1 MPKTLKE
8 EDGGIAQPIQAM
20 LEELEKLRK
29 RVEELEEKKRKEE
42 IEEDEEEEES
52 EEEEKLKERKKEK
65 TSKGIRIY
73 REIDLAQP
81 GRNPVETPKLGAN
94 PVGNVPGEGKYV
106 EKAVYDEGM
115 RKIERRVRRLEE
127 AVGLDR
133 QPDIAGAE
141 EPFDMMAER
150 IRESLSRR
158 KTVLTGGVSKEG
170 IDIKSAVKAYL
181 GGVA

>member
-42 IEEDEEEEES
+42 MEEEEEES

-81 GRNPVETPKLGAN
+81 GRNPVKTPELGAN

-115 RKIERRVRRLEE
+115 RKIEGRIRRLEE

-150 IRESLSRR
+150 IRESLSKR
-158 KTVLTGGVSKEG
+158 KTVLTGGVSREG
-170 IDIKSAVKAYL
+170 FDIKSAVKAYL